1 MFRNILEQFKNPVTT
16 IIEKSEEENTKKGII
31 KLAIIS
37 AIMSLLNILSSIV
50 SIISKYSKDSYW
62 YSSYS
67 SSQLWEKRWEAIK
80 EAELLSGF
88 FKTWVIIA
96 IAIAVAALILFIIA
110 KIVKSPK
117 EYSNNLSMVNNVLII
132 YNVGA
137 IFNLIF
143 SLIYAP
149 LGWLILYA
157 TILYASLTLV
167 NSYRDSLNIES
178 TDTLVLATTGVL
190 TVLIVILVIILSS
203 ISGVSLSKLTSITK
217 LLKF

>member
-1 MFRNILEQFKNPVTT
+1 MFGNILEQFKNPVTT
-16 IIEKSEEENTKKGII
+16 IMEKSEEEDIKKGII

-37 AIMSLLNILSSIV
+37 AIMSLINMLSSIV

-67 SSQLWEKRWEAIK
+67 SSELWEKRWEAIK
-80 EAELLSGF
+80 NAELLSGF

-96 IAIAVAALILFIIA
+96 IAIAVGALILFIIA

-117 EYSNNLSMVNNVLII
+117 EYSSNLSMVNNILII
-132 YNVGA
+132 YIVGS
-137 IFNLIF
+137 ILNLLL

-157 TILYASLTLV
+157 TIVYASLTLV
-167 NSYRDSLNIES
+167 NAYRDSLNVES

-190 TVLIVILVIILSS
+190 TGLIVILVIIISS
-203 ISGVSLSKLTSITK
+203 ISGVSLSDLTSITK
-217 LLKF
+217 LLNF